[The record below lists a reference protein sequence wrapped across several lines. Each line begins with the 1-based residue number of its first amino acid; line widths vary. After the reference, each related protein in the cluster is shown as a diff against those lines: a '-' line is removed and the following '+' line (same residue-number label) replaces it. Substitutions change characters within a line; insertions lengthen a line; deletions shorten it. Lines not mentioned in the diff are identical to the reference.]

1 MVTVVVGAQ
10 WGDEGK
16 GKIVDYLSSD
26 ADYVVRFHGGAGAG
40 HTIVNEHGTF
50 KLHQIPCGIFHKNVV
65 CVIANG
71 VVVDPKG
78 LLGEIKELKNTGLN
92 IKGRLLLSPRSQVV
106 FDYHKTLDGIF
117 DEAKGDLKTATT
129 RRGNGPVHADKVSYQ
144 GIKLYDLIDK
154 TILDAKLR
162 PAIFIKNKVIKAFG
176 GLEFDH
182 RKTLSEYRSLGQKL
196 KPYFANTFD
205 ILNNAIDKGK
215 NVLFEGAHGI
225 FLDVDWGTY
234 PYVTASSIL
243 PSNIGAGA
251 GVNPKKIDEVV
262 GVVRVYL
269 TRVDTGACPMPTEI
283 KGKTADLLREKGHEY
298 GSTTGRPRRIGW
310 NDLVQVKFAARL
322 CGFTSLA
329 ITKPDI
335 LSQFKKVLICTGY
348 RYRGKVV
355 DYLDIDTEKLR
366 QVKPIYKEFD
376 GWEEN
381 LSEITEY
388 RKLPKNCRTYIEF
401 IEKYTH
407 TPVKYVSVGPRLEQT
422 IIKS

>member
-1 MVTVVVGAQ
+1 MVTVVVGSQ

-16 GKIVDYLSSD
+16 GKIVDYLSTK

-40 HTIVNEHGTF
+40 HTIVNKHGTF
-50 KLHQIPCGIFHKNVV
+50 KLHQIPCGIFHKNTV

-78 LLGEIKELKNTGLN
+78 LLEEIKELTKAGLN
-92 IKGRLLLSPRSQVV
+92 IKGRLLISPRAQVV
-106 FDYHKTLDGIF
+106 FDYHKVLDGIF

-144 GIKLYDLIDK
+144 GIKLYDLIDIR
-154 TILDAKLR
+154 ILKVKLR
-162 PAIFIKNKVIKAFG
+162 TALSVKNRIIQAFSG
-176 GLEFDH
+176 DRLSYK
-182 RKTLSEYRSLGQKL
+182 KTLSEYHILGKKL

-205 ILNNAIDKGK
+205 ILNGAIDKGK

-243 PSNIGAGA
+243 PSNIGACA
-251 GVNPKKIDEVV
+251 GVNPKKIDEIV

-269 TRVDTGACPMPTEI
+269 TRVDTGACPMPTEM
-283 KGKTADLLREKGHEY
+283 KGKLADELREKAHEY
-298 GSTTGRPRRIGW
+298 GATTGRPRRIGW
-310 NDLVQVKFAARL
+310 NDLVQVRFAAKL

-335 LSQFKKVLICTGY
+335 LSKFKKILICIGY
-348 RYRGKVV
+348 KYHGKTI

-366 QVKPIYKEFD
+366 QVKPVYKKFE
-376 GWEEN
+376 GWKED
-381 LSEITEY
+381 LSEIREY
-388 RKLPKNCRTYIEF
+388 NKLPKNCRDYIEF
-401 IEKYTH
+401 IEKYTR
-407 TPVKYVSVGPRLEQT
+407 TPVKYISVGPRLEQT
-422 IIKS
+422 IIKH

>member
-1 MVTVVVGAQ
+1 MVTVVVGSQ

-16 GKIVDYLSSD
+16 GKMVDYLSCGT
-26 ADYVVRFHGGAGAG
+26 DYVVRFHGGAGAG
-40 HTIVNEHGTF
+40 HTIVNEQGTF
-50 KLHQIPCGIFHKNVV
+50 KLHQIPCGIFHKNTI

-78 LLGEIKELKNTGLN
+78 LLEEIKQLKKAGLN
-92 IKGRLLLSPRSQVV
+92 MKGRLLISPRAQVV
-106 FDYHKTLDGIF
+106 FDYHKILDGIF
-117 DEAKGDLKTATT
+117 DEAKGNLKTATT

-154 TILDAKLR
+154 KILDTKLKT
-162 PAIFIKNKVIKAFG
+162 AVYVKNKIIKAFNG
-176 GLEFDH
+176 VIFDH
-182 RKTLSEYRSLGQKL
+182 RKILTEYYSLGKKL

-205 ILNNAIDKGK
+205 ILNDAIDKGK

-262 GVVRVYL
+262 GIVRVYL
-269 TRVDTGACPMPTEI
+269 TRVDTGACPMPTEM
-283 KGKTADLLREKGHEY
+283 KGKLADELREKAHEY
-298 GSTTGRPRRIGW
+298 GATTGRPRRIGW

-335 LSQFKKVLICTGY
+335 LSQFKKILVCTGY
-348 RYRGKVV
+348 KYHGRVI
-355 DYLDIDTEKLR
+355 DYLDVDTEKLR
-366 QVKPIYKEFD
+366 QVRPIYKEFK
-376 GWEEN
+376 GWKED
-381 LSEITEY
+381 LTKIMEY
-388 RKLPKNCRTYIEF
+388 KKLPKNCRNYIEF

-407 TPVKYVSVGPRLEQT
+407 VPVKYISVGPRLEQT
-422 IIKS
+422 IVRH